1 MAKSGVPQVVALS
14 SAQLEALLVKLAGVL
29 PVETYQLVETL
40 LRTLQWV
47 TGALE
52 AKNTSLGRL
61 RRMLFGAKT
70 EKTRH
75 LLPPSDAALAAAKLQ
90 APKPKAKGH
99 GRKAA
104 QDYPGAKRLPV
115 PHPKLHLGD
124 LCPKCLQGKLYLL
137 KTPARIVR
145 IAAQPIFNATVFE
158 LERLRCALCGTLFTA
173 PAPPEAGPGKYD
185 PSCGVMLNLQRFG
198 VGQPMY
204 RTDKWQNHFGVPM
217 AASTQWQLM
226 AAASQ
231 TPAVVYEALLQV
243 AAQAELLHND
253 DTPMRVQSL
262 RREMAASQDPD
273 PRTGIFTTG
282 IMAQIGPISAALFFT
297 GQNHAG
303 ENLNQLLQR
312 RAADLAKP
320 MQMCDALSRNE
331 PQEFQTLLCHCL
343 LHARRNFI
351 DVRESFPEECHHV
364 IESLRDVYRFEA
376 QAKERKLSPQE
387 RLRFHQEQS
396 QPVMDQLQKWMQA
409 QLNQK
414 KIEPNSGLGDA
425 INYMLKRWETLTRFL
440 SVPGAPLDNNITER
454 GLKTAIL
461 HRKNSLSYKTL
472 AGARVGDIHMSLIHT
487 CELNAVNPFDYL
499 MALEQHAELVA
510 KAPSEWFPWNF
521 RQTLAAAS
529 IG

>member
-1 MAKSGVPQVVALS
+1 MAKSSAPQVVELS
-14 SAQLEALLVKLAGVL
+14 SAQLEALLVKLAQAL
-29 PVETYQLVETL
+29 PAETYQLVETL

-47 TGALE
+47 TRALE

-70 EKTRH
+70 ETTRN
-75 LLPPSDAALAAAKLQ
+75 LLPPSGAATQ
-90 APKPKAKGH
+90 TPKPKAKGH

-104 QDYPGAKRLPV
+104 QDYPGAKRRSV

-124 LCPKCLQGKLYLL
+124 LCPKCLQGKLYRL

-204 RTDKWQNHFGVPM
+204 RTDKWQNHFAVPM

-226 AAASQ
+226 AAASK
-231 TPAVVYEALLQV
+231 TPEVVYEALIQV

-282 IMAQIGPISAALFFT
+282 IIAQIGPVRAALFFT

-303 ENLNQLLQR
+303 ENLNQLLKR
-312 RAADLAKP
+312 RAADLALP

-331 PQEFQTLLCHCL
+331 PQEFQTLICHCL

-351 DVRESFPEECHHV
+351 DLSQSFPEECRHV
-364 IESLRDVYRFEA
+364 IESLRDIYRFDA
-376 QAKERKLSPQE
+376 QAKERKLSPLE
-387 RLRFHQEQS
+387 RLHFHQEQS
-396 QPVMDQLQKWMQA
+396 KPVMDQLREWMQA
-409 QLNQK
+409 QLDQK
-414 KIEPNSGLGDA
+414 KVEPNSGLGDA
-425 INYMLKRWETLTRFL
+425 LNYMLKRWETLTRFL
-440 SVPGAPLDNNITER
+440 SVPGAPLDNNIAER
-454 GLKTAIL
+454 GLKMAIL

-472 AGARVGDIHMSLIHT
+472 AGASVGDIHMSLIHT
-487 CELNAVNPFDYL
+487 CELNGINPFDYL
-499 MALEQHAELVA
+499 MALEHHAEAVT
-510 KAPSEWFPWNF
+510 KTPSDWFPWNY
-521 RQTLAAAS
+521 RQTLAAAAS
-529 IG
+529 G

>member
-1 MAKSGVPQVVALS
+1 MAKSSAPQVVELGT
-14 SAQLEALLVKLAGVL
+14 AQLEALLVQLAGLL
-29 PVETYQLVETL
+29 PADTYQLVETL

-52 AKNTSLGRL
+52 AKNTTLGRL

-70 EKTRH
+70 EKSRH
-75 LLPPSDAALAAAKLQ
+75 LLAPSDAAATGAKPP

-104 QDYPGAKRLPV
+104 QDYPGAKRRPV

-204 RTDKWQNHFGVPM
+204 RTDKWQSYFGVPL

-226 AAASQ
+226 AAAAH
-231 TPAVVYEALLQV
+231 TPALVYEALIQA

-262 RREMAASQDPD
+262 RRDIIARQDPD
-273 PRTGIFTTG
+273 QRTGIFTTG
-282 IMAQIGPISAALFFT
+282 IIAQVGPVSVALFFT

-303 ENLNQLLQR
+303 ENLNQLLKS
-312 RAADLAKP
+312 RAADLAQP
-320 MQMCDALSRNE
+320 LQMCDALSRNE
-331 PQEFQTLLCHCL
+331 PQAFQTLLCHCL

-351 DVRESFPEECHHV
+351 DVRESFPEECGQV
-364 IESLRDVYRFEA
+364 ITSLREIYRFEA
-376 QAKERKLSPQE
+376 QAKERKLSPLE
-387 RLRFHQEQS
+387 RLHFHQEHS
-396 QPVMDQLQKWMQA
+396 QPVMDQLQQWMQA
-409 QLNQK
+409 QLDQK
-414 KIEPNSGLGDA
+414 NVEPNSGLGQA
-425 INYMLKRWETLTRFL
+425 IHYMLKRWETLTRFL
-440 SVPGAPLDNNITER
+440 STPGAPLDNNITER
-454 GLKTAIL
+454 ALKTAIL

-487 CELNAVNPFDYL
+487 CALNKVNPFDYL
-499 MALEQHAELVA
+499 MALDQHAEAVTKEPA
-510 KAPSEWFPWNF
+510 GWFPWNY
-521 RQTLAAAS
+521 RQALEAANS
-529 IG
+529 T